1 MARVKR
7 VVSTVGD
14 QAAAAAGAFG
24 ETVTNVASDLRD
36 RVEKAF

>member
-14 QAAAAAGAFG
+14 QAAAAAGVIGDTF
-24 ETVTNVASDLRD
+24 TSVASDMRD